1 MAWSVPAY
9 LAQGQLCYLSKQK
22 MHRACIVLRY
32 CWNSQHHLLH
42 YCFFLKH
49 LLHYCWNS
57 QLAYLFNNIFL
68 EQFLF
73 VPEYLFGTTS
83 FRNILSCS
91 MFLECFVL
99 FSYHFL
105 FFMERLYFKLGTN
118 FPVEHFCLLKI
129 NFLFLRVEH
138 FVMKLFQLHRQSLS
152 IKTYPNIFRCD
163 LILKISSRQIWLCVR
178 NLI

>member
-1 MAWSVPAY
+1 
-9 LAQGQLCYLSKQK
+9 